1 MTDNVPWT
9 AGTGTDIAT
18 DDVSGVHFQK
28 VKLVDGTADS
38 PTVIAAGGGVEAAAL
53 RVTLASDSTGVVSVD
68 DNGAALTVDN
78 GGTFAVQADTELTT
92 ADLDTGAG
100 TDTRAVVG
108 LVGAKSGG
116 GALIP
121 GDATAGLKVDL
132 GSDNDVTLAAGVQNI
147 GDVDVLTV
155 PAPLSVVG
163 TGTEATAMRVTVAT
177 DSTGVLSVDDNAAS
191 LTVDQ
196 GTAANL
202 KTEPAG
208 NVAHDAGDSGNP
220 IKVGAMAVNALP
232 TAVANLDRAN
242 NLSDLF
248 GRQLIAHID
257 PAMQAWKS
265 ANYTTQQT
273 GATIWDPTAGKK
285 IAITSV
291 VVGSYG
297 TTAGRL
303 ILWFG
308 ANGDT
313 TYSAGTDQLLLAASY
328 APSTTSKP
336 GTVFPPAFPVFCVT
350 ADMELH
356 ITTDAA
362 LSVDVAVVGYEW

>member
-1 MTDNVPWT
+1 MADNVPWT
-9 AGTGTDIAT
+9 AGTGTNIAT

-38 PTVIAAGGGVEAAAL
+38 AAAIPGDATDGL
-53 RVTLASDSTGVVSVD
+53 KVQAKILTNPLPVT
-68 DNGAALTVDN
+68 DNGGALTVDN

-108 LVGAKSGG
+108 LVGSKSGG

-132 GSDNDVTLAAGVQNI
+132 GSDNDVTITSG
-147 GDVDVLTV
+147 TV
-155 PAPLSVVG
+155 TGITNVVH
-163 TGTEATAMRVTVAT
+163 
-177 DSTGVLSVDDNAAS
+177 VDDNAAS

-208 NVAHDAGDSGNP
+208 NVAHDAADSGNP

-248 GRQLIAHID
+248 GRQLVAHID
-257 PAMQAWKS
+257 PAMQTWKS
-265 ANYTTQQT
+265 ANYTTAQT
-273 GATIWDPTAGKK
+273 GATIWDPTAGKR
-285 IAITSV
+285 IAITSIV
-291 VVGSYG
+291 IGSYG

-313 TYSAGTDQLLLAASY
+313 TYSAGTDQLVLAASY
-328 APSTTSKP
+328 APSATSTP
-336 GTVFPPAFPVFCVT
+336 GTVFTPTFPVFCVT
-350 ADMELH
+350 ADNELH
-356 ITTDAA
+356 ITTATN
-362 LSVDVAVVGYEW
+362 LSVDIAVYGYEY

>member
-1 MTDNVPWT
+1 
-9 AGTGTDIAT
+9 
-18 DDVSGVHFQK
+18 VSGVHFQK

-38 PTVIAAGGGVEAAAL
+38 ATVIAAGGGVEAAAL
-53 RVTLASDSTGVVSVD
+53 RVTLASDSTGVVS
-68 DNGAALTVDN
+68 
-78 GGTFAVQADTELTT
+78 
-92 ADLDTGAG
+92 
-100 TDTRAVVG
+100 
-108 LVGAKSGG
+108 
-116 GALIP
+116 I
-121 GDATAGLKVDL
+121 
-132 GSDNDVTLAAGVQNI
+132 
-147 GDVDVLTV
+147 
-155 PAPLSVVG
+155 
-163 TGTEATAMRVTVAT
+163 
-177 DSTGVLSVDDNAAS
+177 DDNAGT

-208 NVAHDAGDSGNP
+208 NVAHDAADSGNP
-220 IKVGAMAVNALP
+220 VKVGAMAVNALP

-257 PAMQAWKS
+257 PAMQVWKS

-285 IAITSV
+285 IAITSI

-328 APSTTSKP
+328 APSATSKP
-336 GTVFPPAFPVFCVT
+336 GTVFTPAFPVFCVT